1 MLIFKGSFRILLI
14 GGILKENMW
23 VLYRYLMLL
32 LEEEEGLVLFV
43 DIKVLFLILDIN
55 VDLKEG
61 SVDV

>member
-1 MLIFKGSFRILLI
+1 MLIFKGSFRISLI

-43 DIKVLFLILDIN
+43 DIKVSFSILDIN